1 MKKKGTKYK
10 LSQAM
15 VPNVKRSA
23 GGGEGSVKYVEQD
36 KYNVVV
42 KNATKSN
49 KFFASKNCIK

>member
-23 GGGEGSVKYVEQD
+23 GGEGSVKYVEQD

>member
-1 MKKKGTKYK
+1 
-10 LSQAM
+10 M

-23 GGGEGSVKYVEQD
+23 GGGGGSVKYVEQD

>member
-1 MKKKGTKYK
+1 
-10 LSQAM
+10 M

-23 GGGEGSVKYVEQD
+23 GGEGSVKYVEQD